1 MHPGAWCAPQRA
13 NLLLGAC
20 TLHCLQV
27 VEPAQGQVGTAVVLK
42 GERMLGGG
50 TKPSAVSLAGVPVGD
65 VTTFSDTEIKVVA
78 ASSAK
83 KTGDIII
90 VSDSGS
96 VVTLT
101 NGFSYLATAAV
112 SKLVPSAGQ
121 RGTKVEIQGVGLL

>member
-1 MHPGAWCAPQRA
+1 
-13 NLLLGAC
+13 
-20 TLHCLQV
+20 
-27 VEPAQGQVGTAVVLK
+27 
-42 GERMLGGG
+42 MLGGG

-121 RGTKVEIQGVGLL
+121 RGTKVEIQGVGLLQGGSKVTSVKFARSRRASLAGAATIASR